1 MQVLTKSHFNIHL
14 HASEKVKKLNFLT
27 FTTEIGTDPF
37 ATENGS
43 DVLGLKMYA
52 PDGSSGS
59 GTW

>member
-1 MQVLTKSHFNIHL
+1 MHTFKKSLQVD
-14 HASEKVKKLNFLT
+14 FLT
-27 FTTEIGTDPF
+27 FTTEIGTDPL

-43 DVLGLKMYA
+43 DMLGLKMYA